1 MSEPHPPLSTKDKTR
16 IKRLRLKLRH
26 LSEELEQ
33 AQDLIKDYDAQFQGV
48 ISSLQISLGL
58 KEPEKKEPEKKEVR
72 KPTDPET
79 QGQENSDNNPGPQS
93 QERQRQSSQ
102 EEDIRREVENQSA
115 SAPAWMKKLYKQI
128 AMKTHPDKIA
138 HQDLSP
144 YEKAEYKRLFE
155 VAKQAI
161 QDSHGGELVYA
172 AEVLGIDPDISPSMR
187 MSLLAARGEKI
198 KSQIVDIYKKPS
210 WIWGES
216 YYKPEVRKKMLEG
229 FCQIYKLKLPS
240 KTFLDE
246 FLQGLKE

>member
-1 MSEPHPPLSTKDKTR
+1 MSESHPPLSTKDKTR

-48 ISSLQISLGL
+48 ISSLQVSLGL

-72 KPTDPET
+72 KTSGPET
-79 QGQENSDNNPGPQS
+79 QGQKNSNKQAGQKS
-93 QERQRQSSQ
+93 QEKQSSQ

-115 SAPAWMKKLYKQI
+115 SAPSWMKKLYKQI
-128 AMKTHPDKIA
+128 AMKTHPDRIA

-216 YYKPEVRKKMLEG
+216 YHKPEVRKKMLEG

>member
-1 MSEPHPPLSTKDKTR
+1 M
-16 IKRLRLKLRH
+16 
-26 LSEELEQ
+26 
-33 AQDLIKDYDAQFQGV
+33 
-48 ISSLQISLGL
+48 ISSLQVSLGL

-72 KPTDPET
+72 KTSGPET
-79 QGQENSDNNPGPQS
+79 QGQKNSNKQAGQKS
-93 QERQRQSSQ
+93 QEKQSSQ

-115 SAPAWMKKLYKQI
+115 SAPSWMKKLYKQI
-128 AMKTHPDKIA
+128 AMKTHPDRIA

-216 YYKPEVRKKMLEG
+216 YHKPEVRKKMLEG